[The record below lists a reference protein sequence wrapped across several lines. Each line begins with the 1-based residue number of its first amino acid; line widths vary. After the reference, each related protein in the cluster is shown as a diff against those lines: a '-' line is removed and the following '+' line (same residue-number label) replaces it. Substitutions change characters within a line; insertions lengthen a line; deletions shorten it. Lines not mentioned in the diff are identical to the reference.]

1 MPGIV
6 KEHQGQ
12 HVWVVTVMRKEK
24 RDKVREVKEWGG
36 LSPLGNFSFYMSQ
49 MGNH

>member
-6 KEHQGQ
+6 KEHRGQ
-12 HVWVVTVMRKEK
+12 HFWVLMRKEK
-24 RDKVREVKEWGG
+24 RDEVREVKEWGG
-36 LSPLGNFSFYMSQ
+36 LTPLGNFSFYMSH